1 MNKADLVRAI
11 AAKTD
16 ATNRDTEAILKA
28 FTEVVIKAVADGDK
42 VSLVGFGSFHSIT
55 RKARTG
61 RNPASGKKIKIPEK
75 TVPKFTPGKEF
86 RDLVG

>member
-1 MNKADLVRAI
+1 MNKSDLVRTISAQ
-11 AAKTD
+11 
-16 ATNRDTEAILKA
+16 TNTTIRDTEAILKA
-28 FTEVVIKAVADGDK
+28 FMETVMKAVADGDK
-42 VSLVGFGSFHSIT
+42 ISLVGFGSFHSIT

-61 RNPASGKKIKIPEK
+61 RNPATGKEIEIPEK